1 MEEGVL
7 AILWLIILSVGV
19 LVTIVYI
26 RKFVNQERLSMIEKG
41 VNPADMQTIN
51 TSRTNP
57 IWPLRFA
64 LFLIGAGLGLFIGYF
79 LDSAFHMEETAYFS
93 MFFIF
98 AGAGLGIS
106 YVIEEKKERE
116 REERSGN

>member
-7 AILWLIILSVGV
+7 AILWMIILSVGI

-26 RKFVNQERLSMIEKG
+26 RKFANQERLSMIEKG
-41 VNPADMQTIN
+41 INPADMVTPAQK
-51 TSRTNP
+51 TNP

-64 LFLIGAGLGLFIGYF
+64 LLLIGAGMGLFIGYF
-79 LDSAFHMEETAYFS
+79 LDMALDMEEVAYFS

-98 AGAGLGIS
+98 AGIGLTVS
-106 YVIEEKKERE
+106 YVIEDKKEKE
-116 REERSGN
+116 RAVQ